1 MHKTFVKTHISAWGD
16 TFFVAVHKY
25 FMCAP
30 KSAQLKSWL
39 VDHNHSHYI
48 LVLNSNFSMNTECP
62 HCQLAFRGE
71 KGLAVHLNWSASCK
85 SASQSLRHQ
94 ELRLLN
100 VNPAITTTPAIWRH
114 HETCSHARW
123 REGCQLPT
131 IPNRKSTTMLISVQC
146 LKTAAGTWGERQ
158 TTASTVLV
166 A

>member
-1 MHKTFVKTHISAWGD
+1 MSKPTYLHGVTH
-16 TFFVAVHKY
+16 FLVAVHKY

-39 VDHNHSHYI
+39 VDHNHSHYL

-100 VNPAITTTPAIWRH
+100 VNPAITTT
-114 HETCSHARW
+114 S
-123 REGCQLPT
+123 
-131 IPNRKSTTMLISVQC
+131 PN
-146 LKTAAGTWGERQ
+146 ERQ
-158 TTASTVLV
+158 HQQSGGTTRRVPMHGGKRGANFLPYRTGSRRRCKYQCSV
-166 A
+166 